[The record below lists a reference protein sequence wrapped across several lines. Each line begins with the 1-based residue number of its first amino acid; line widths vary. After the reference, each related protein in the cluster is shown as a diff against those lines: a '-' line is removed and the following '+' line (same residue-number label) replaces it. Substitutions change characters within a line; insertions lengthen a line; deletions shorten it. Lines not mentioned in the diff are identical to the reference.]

1 MTKTNESGHAKIVAN
16 IDRLIASV
24 IKMGKDYAPSN
35 PSILIDAL
43 TQGCSGCKKALEDV
57 GTATLA
63 FRAAVKQREMVFENL
78 NGLVSRIYNTLKASD
93 KTGKSYETAKL
104 YVRKIQG
111 RRASSKRSEEQ
122 KKADTEAGIT
132 YNEVSASQMSYD
144 SRVGNFGMLVKLA
157 VSTPAYTPNEPDLKG
172 EALKTTLELL
182 RQKNAAVVSAASELF
197 KARAIRN
204 ELLYREATGMVDRAM
219 DAKTYLK
226 GAFGSNSPQYREVS
240 GLSFR
245 KLIRN

>member
-1 MTKTNESGHAKIVAN
+1 MVSVIESGHAKIVAN
-16 IDRLIASV
+16 IDRLIAWI
-24 IKMGKDYAPSN
+24 IKLGKEYAPSN
-35 PSILIDAL
+35 PTILIEAMQADCA
-43 TQGCSGCKKALEDV
+43 GCKKALDDV
-57 GTATLA
+57 GTATLE
-63 FRAAVKQREMVFENL
+63 FRAAVKQREIVFENL
-78 NGLVSRIYNTLKASD
+78 NKLTSRIYNTLKSSD
-93 KTGKSYETAKL
+93 KTGKSDETAKL

-111 RRASSKRSEEQ
+111 RRASTKRTEEE
-122 KKADTEAGIT
+122 KKADIEAGIT

-144 SRVGNFGMLVKLA
+144 SRVENFGMLVKLA
-157 VSTPAYTPNEPDLKG
+157 LSTPAYTPNEADLKG

-182 RQKNAAVVSAASELF
+182 RQKNAAVVSAASGLF

-226 GAFGSNSPQYREVS
+226 GAFGYNSPQYKEVS

-245 KLIRN
+245 KLSKN